1 MKIFLK
7 KTLLVLL
14 VIASIYGLGR
24 LGVVTY
30 DSYVFVPREPY
41 AVMQTQN
48 SITLKWQTPEF
59 EVGKVEYG
67 FFSDTI
73 DKEINDTKKTKKHS
87 ITISNL
93 NECTKYYYK
102 VSSGSLK
109 IDNENRSFKTLC
121 KNSDNQKIWVIG
133 DSGKHGKDQTKVY
146 EQMLKYIDNDFS
158 KLDMWVLLGD
168 NAYRSGTQKQYNKT
182 LFEPYKELIKRFVP
196 WAVRGNHDARR
207 WAFYNIWNFP
217 KNAESGGVA
226 SGSEHFYSIDN
237 GNLHLVMLDS
247 EIIRV
252 DANSD
257 MVTWLK
263 KDLHANKKPW
273 VIVVLHTPPY
283 TDGGHNSDSDYDS
296 VGKMKKVRENLV
308 PIFDKYGVD
317 LVLSGHSHDYE
328 RSKLIINHTGKSNTF
343 SEENV
348 VQNSKFSYT
357 KPLKPTKDSGTVY
370 QVCGSSAKLDRADL
384 KHPALPFSFEMMG
397 SVMLEIT
404 PTTLNSK
411 FISIDGKI
419 MDEFTIKK
427 EKTSDQ
433 GKK

>member
-1 MKIFLK
+1 LKNFLK

-14 VIASIYGLGR
+14 VIASIYGVGR

-30 DSYVFVPREPY
+30 DSYLFVPREPY

-59 EVGKVEYG
+59 EIGKVEYG
-67 FFSDTI
+67 FFPDTF
-73 DKEINDTKKTKKHS
+73 DKNINETKKIKKHS
-87 ITISNL
+87 VTISNL
-93 NECTKYYYK
+93 NECTKYYYR
-102 VSSGSLK
+102 VSSDSLK

-121 KNSDNQKIWVIG
+121 KNADNQKIWVIG
-133 DSGKHGKDQTKVY
+133 DSGKSGKDQTKVY
-146 EQMLKYIDNDFS
+146 SQMLKLINNNFNE
-158 KLDMWVLLGD
+158 LDMWVLLGD
-168 NAYRSGTQKQYNKT
+168 NAYRSGTQKQYNKN
-182 LFEPYKELIKRFVP
+182 LFEPYKELVKRFVP
-196 WAVRGNHDARR
+196 WAIRGNHDARR
-207 WAFYNIWNFP
+207 WAFYNIWDFP
-217 KNAESGGVA
+217 TKGQSGGEA

-237 GNLHLVMLDS
+237 ANLHLIMLDS
-247 EIIRV
+247 EIMRV

-257 MVTWLK
+257 MAAWLK
-263 KDLHANKKPW
+263 KDLSANTKPW
-273 VIVVLHTPPY
+273 VVVALHTPPY

-296 VGKMKKVRENLV
+296 GGKMKKIRENLV
-308 PIFDKYGVD
+308 PIFDEYGVD

-328 RSKLIINHTGKSNTF
+328 RSKLIINHVGKSNTF
-343 SEENV
+343 KEENI
-348 VQNSKFSYT
+348 VQNSKLAYT
-357 KPLKPTKDSGTVY
+357 KPLKPTKNSGTIY

-384 KHPALPFSFEMMG
+384 KHPAMPFSFEMMG
-397 SVMLEIT
+397 SIMLEIT

-427 EKTSDQ
+427 EKTSNE